1 MPSDAAQDAWADYR
15 QAIDRLYQRGEPG
28 QQDRGDA
35 GLRVDRLDDVVV
47 TSGRLRA
54 ELAAAMT
61 AEDLAERELTALKL
75 VAAAAYDLSVAAD
88 AALTDEEG
96 PAAPGDRAAASEVLT
111 DPGLRR
117 ILEAPPGAGMLA
129 VVTVDRRARAS
140 DPVEAAREL
149 SDDISEFL
157 DEIPGRTAKTGLQVV
172 AGVAGLAD
180 TLLQGAVSLPVPDML
195 ARVPGHTSGLLPRAA
210 RLVTAALAK
219 LLAAIGGEH
228 GGDIRE
234 AAYEWLTEIDGVE
247 KLVAGLLGRLYELD
261 RIQADVDLLLEHA
274 SGVAGAAAYNNAIDA
289 LEELLAR
296 HDTTIKTVT
305 WVLRAL
311 SLVKRPLLGAVP
323 WGPVVVGSCYIGA
336 LGYVVYAGGD
346 YLDWY
351 RLGETEWLDRVHG
364 LRTAVRDAIRGTAE
378 PDQEAGTPP
387 RSLFKFL

>member
-1 MPSDAAQDAWADYR
+1 MPTDAAQDAWADYR
-15 QAIDRLYQRGEPG
+15 QAIERLYQPGEQD

-47 TSGRLRA
+47 SSGRLRA
-54 ELAAAMT
+54 ELAASLT
-61 AEDLAERELTALKL
+61 AEDLGERELTALKL

-96 PAAPGDRAAASEVLT
+96 PAATGDRAAASEVLT

-117 ILEAPPGAGMLA
+117 ILEAPPGADTLT

-140 DPVEAAREL
+140 DPVEAASEL
-149 SDDISEFL
+149 SDEIAGFL
-157 DEIPGRTAKTGLQVV
+157 DEIPERTAKTSLQSVTGL
-172 AGVAGLAD
+172 AGLAD
-180 TLLQGAVSLPVPDML
+180 NLLLGAVSLPVPDML
-195 ARVPGHTSGLLPRAA
+195 ATVPDHTSGLLHRAA
-210 RLVTAALAK
+210 RLVTEALAK

-228 GGDIRE
+228 GADVRE
-234 AAYEWLTEIDGVE
+234 AAYEWFAEIKGVE
-247 KLVAGLLGRLYELD
+247 KLVAGLLGRLYEVD
-261 RIQADVDLLLEHA
+261 RIRAEVDLLLEHA
-274 SGVAGAAAYNNAIDA
+274 SGVADAGQYNRAIDA
-289 LEELLAR
+289 LEDLLAR
-296 HDTTIKTVT
+296 YDTTIKTVT

-351 RLGETEWLDRVHG
+351 RLGETAWLDRVHG
-364 LRTAVRDAIRGTAE
+364 LRAAVHDAFAA
-378 PDQEAGTPP
+378 P
-387 RSLFKFL
+387 